1 MKRVERGAGWLAR
14 RIAGPGTGRPAPL
27 SAVRMALA
35 VALPLLLGLAGGR
48 LDLGSVGAIAALF
61 TAIVEPGGGYRR
73 HAQVYAVVT
82 ALNIV
87 VVVLAVQVAHAA
99 LAAAVVMLALGV
111 LAGLASAWGEVPT
124 MAAPAPLG
132 LFILA
137 QGLHPTPRLADAVLA
152 VLIGSGWV
160 VVLSVLPWPIAP
172 FAPAELA
179 VSDAWLSVAA
189 FARDPTSTRLEMRA
203 INAIEDGREVVA
215 VIRSRRAG
223 WSDRSHRLWAALV
236 AAQRVT
242 ALISAVADD
251 RRKAPADPSTR
262 AAMDHMLTQVSLTA
276 ADIATCTMIPRGR
289 PDLTALHD
297 AATTVHATVPSPD
310 GLTGPPLHTAL
321 VAAGRARAAK
331 RLLLRVRE
339 AVDALDLPEVP
350 SIDIPAPASLHLMDQ
365 LRAALTWKS
374 TALRHGLR
382 LGAATGISMGVFTAL
397 GPGGILGVTHGAW
410 VTLTLM
416 AVLRPTLGDSV
427 EMAMQ
432 RTIGTAIGGVVA
444 VGMLVV
450 LPAQAALVG
459 GIIVVSTLAALLSP
473 VNAMWFVILFTP
485 IPLVFAASGGAS
497 GTDLMWERLTATGL
511 ACTAGMIIATLLWPT
526 RSAHELPQ
534 ILARALRTDARDA
547 DAMIATVIG
556 ELRPGAASE
565 AQRGAMLAAD
575 EATRV
580 AQAQIVESLTVFL
593 HPTPIIALEA
603 AVLKLPREIAVLG
616 VRAWKDG
623 TDIPGIDAVRAE
635 IARSLEDIATAIGDR
650 LPPAPET
657 GLVDVLD
664 PAWEALRRSE
674 AAGTPDVR
682 LAAAVDALDAVL
694 HGIER
699 IADDAAVWAASGT
712 GRDGPWFRRLA
723 PAPRM
728 AQRTSGAA

>member
-1 MKRVERGAGWLAR
+1 MKRMERGAGWLAR

-99 LAAAVVMLALGV
+99 LAAAVVMLALGI

-160 VVLSVLPWPIAP
+160 MVLSVLPWPIAP

-189 FARDPTSTRLEMRA
+189 FARDPTSTRLEMTA

-251 RRKAPADPSTR
+251 RRKEPADPPTR
-262 AAMDHMLTQVSLTA
+262 AAMDNMLAQVSLTA
-276 ADIATCTMIPRGR
+276 AAIATCTVIPRGR

-297 AATTVHATVPSPD
+297 AAATVHATVPSPD
-310 GLTGPPLHTAL
+310 GLTGPPLHAAL

-339 AVDALDLPEVP
+339 AVDALDLQKGRAEWIQ
-350 SIDIPAPASLHLMDQ
+350 SI
-365 LRAALTWKS
+365 
-374 TALRHGLR
+374 
-382 LGAATGISMGVFTAL
+382 
-397 GPGGILGVTHGAW
+397 
-410 VTLTLM
+410 
-416 AVLRPTLGDSV
+416 
-427 EMAMQ
+427 
-432 RTIGTAIGGVVA
+432 
-444 VGMLVV
+444 
-450 LPAQAALVG
+450 QAALN
-459 GIIVVSTLAALLSP
+459 SFDAALSPTVPVYGPTIESVAPGKERDEAFFAVNGLLLRNTSVVNMLDGCALSLP
-473 VNAMWFVILFTP
+473 MHQ
-485 IPLVFAASGGAS
+485 
-497 GTDLMWERLTATGL
+497 
-511 ACTAGMIIATLLWPT
+511 AG
-526 RSAHELPQ
+526 ELPSSMMVWQ
-534 ILARALRTDARDA
+534 GPMHD
-547 DAMIATVIG
+547 
-556 ELRPGAASE
+556 
-565 AQRGAMLAAD
+565 
-575 EATRV
+575 
-580 AQAQIVESLTVFL
+580 
-593 HPTPIIALEA
+593 
-603 AVLKLPREIAVLG
+603 
-616 VRAWKDG
+616 
-623 TDIPGIDAVRAE
+623 
-635 IARSLEDIATAIGDR
+635 
-650 LPPAPET
+650 
-657 GLVDVLD
+657 
-664 PAWEALRRSE
+664 
-674 AAGTPDVR
+674 
-682 LAAAVDALDAVL
+682 DAVL
-694 HGIER
+694 NISLTIE
-699 IADDAAVWAASGT
+699 DALRA
-712 GRDGPWFRRLA
+712 
-723 PAPRM
+723 
-728 AQRTSGAA
+728 